1 MEIVFYII
9 ASVLSGI
16 IAGMGMGGGTFL
28 IPVLTIFF
36 SIQQQT
42 AQGIN
47 LLAFLPTAVVSLI
60 IHFKNKLVD
69 LKVGTMIVCTGVV
82 FSILGSLLAT
92 NLKSRVLQICFGVF
106 LLIVGT
112 MQTIFTIKNMVTKK
126 SKSKKQQ
133 SKYKVV
139 IGTNI
144 DLYDWFFLFTCDI
157 LISRRVIW

>member
-1 MEIVFYII
+1 MEYLWYII

-36 SIQQQT
+36 DIQQQT

-47 LLAFLPTAVVSLI
+47 LLAFLPTAVVSLV

-69 LKVGTMIVCTGVV
+69 LRVGFAIVATGVV

-92 NLKSRVLQICFGVF
+92 NLKSRVLQILFGIF
-106 LLIVGT
+106 LLVVGL
-112 MQTIFTIKNMVTKK
+112 MQTFFTIKNMIKK
-126 SKSKKQQ
+126 EPKKESN
-133 SKYKVV
+133 SKYKIV
-139 IGTNI
+139 IGTNWDI
-144 DLYDWFFLFTCDI
+144 YD
-157 LISRRVIW
+157 